1 MDRTDFIKTRDDVIH
16 NIKTLYSYLG
26 DKSNGDTFQW
36 ATSIFKNGRIYVIE
50 IINSH
55 VCFAP
60 SRFVGYRE
68 NTVEKHQKHHGNG
81 NQTNAVLESF
91 YQRVRDERLDLLFQK
106 ELAFYGLTS
115 DSKNYWIPKGTTID
129 EILQISCP
137 PKVNYWI
144 GRVTSDEYW
153 SKAVDNHIW
162 LTQQRYGQQTNSAV
176 TNLLQCVK
184 EIKVNDVILLT
195 YENGIFAY
203 GNVIKCTLDSNQ
215 ISSLTDVISNNKHE
229 FTEGIVKFKDNDVF
243 YEDLRDGC
251 DSWGQRIMVDEWHYL
266 VDSTN
271 VNTSGM
277 RSEITQ
283 GVTYMSI
290 IGVSEQYAKMKINEL
305 KKQYERKYMFITDI
319 AKLLKEKH
327 NIILQGA
334 PGTGKTYNT
343 AAIALA
349 TLGITDVDLSDH
361 QKVMDRYEQLRFDK
375 NSNPNGQIGF
385 CTFHQSMDYEDFVEG
400 IKIQKQENGTV
411 SYEIED
417 GIFKCI
423 SERAKENFDLSKK
436 SNDEIKIEIRTRDI
450 FDNYCEDLQSK
461 LNETDFVELYPKSKM
476 KIRKVNFKSDGT
488 ALSIGIAK
496 DENSDCQSLTWE
508 IISRDYNDFKSSKIQ
523 SYLDIKPR
531 YESKSSFH
539 GNAIYYFELYKKM
552 YEFEKSLNLPENE
565 PEPTTI
571 EKKNYVLII
580 DEINRGNVSKIFG
593 ELITLLESDKRDGAD
608 HPISVT
614 LPYSKTLFKVP
625 QNLYIIGTMNTTDRS
640 TGTLDYALRRRFA
653 FVTLKAKE
661 DVITN
666 HYKKIGK
673 DALGEVAVTLFKNIR
688 DFINDPKHLCGDFD
702 IDDLMVGHSYFMAKS
717 EDKLRLKIKYEVI
730 PLINEYINDGILRVG
745 ADEKNT
751 AFSAWEKLATIS
763 DKNEEIDLEEAY
775 EGDNEE

>member
-1 MDRTDFIKTRDDVIH
+1 MDRTDFIKTRNDVIL

-26 DKSNGDTFQW
+26 NKSDGATFQW
-36 ATSIFKNGRIYVIE
+36 AKSIFKNGRIYVIE

-60 SRFVGYRE
+60 SRFVGYNE
-68 NTVEKHQKHHGNG
+68 NTAEKHQKNHGNG
-81 NQTNAVLESF
+81 NQTNDALESF
-91 YQRVRDERLDLLFQK
+91 YQRVRDERLDFLFQK
-106 ELAFYGLTS
+106 ELAHYGLAS
-115 DSKNYWIPKGTTID
+115 GAKSYWIPKAITID
-129 EILQISCP
+129 EILQMSNP

-144 GRVTSDEYW
+144 GRVTSDDYW
-153 SKAVDNHIW
+153 SKAVDNNIW
-162 LTQQRYGQQTNSAV
+162 LTQQRYGLQTNSAV
-176 TNLLQCVK
+176 TNVLNCVK
-184 EIKVNDVILLT
+184 NIKVNDVILLT
-195 YENGIFAY
+195 YGDGIYAY
-203 GNVIKCTLDSNQ
+203 GNVIKCTIESDQISDLDS
-215 ISSLTDVISNNKHE
+215 VITQNKHD
-229 FTEGIVKFKDNDVF
+229 FTNGIVRFKDNDVF
-243 YEDLRDGC
+243 YEDLREGC
-251 DSWGQRIMVDEWHYL
+251 NNWGQRIMVDRWHYL
-266 VDSTN
+266 IDPTN
-271 VNTSGM
+271 VGTSGM
-277 RSEITQ
+277 KSEITQ
-283 GVTYMSI
+283 GITNMTL
-290 IGVSEQYAKMKINEL
+290 IGVSEKYAKEKMTEL
-305 KKQYERKYMFITDI
+305 KKQYERKNMFITETVQI
-319 AKLLKEKH
+319 LKVKQ

-349 TLGITDVDLSDH
+349 ILGITDVDLSDH

-400 IKIQKQENGTV
+400 IKIQKPENGHV
-411 SYEIED
+411 SYEVED

-423 SERAKENFDLSKK
+423 SDKAKENYELSSKD
-436 SNDEIKIEIRTRDI
+436 SNEIKTEIRTREV
-450 FDNYCEDLQSK
+450 FDRYCDDLQSK
-461 LNETDFVELYPKSKM
+461 LNESDFVELYPKSKM
-476 KIRKVNFKSDGT
+476 KIRKVNFKADGT

-496 DENSDCQSLTWE
+496 EENSDYQSLTWE
-508 IISRDYNDFKSSKIQ
+508 IISRDYNDFKSNKIQ

-580 DEINRGNVSKIFG
+580 DEINRGNISKIFG
-593 ELITLLESDKRDGAD
+593 ELITLLESDKREGGE
-608 HPISVT
+608 HPLRVT
-614 LPYSKTLFKVP
+614 LPYSKTTFSVP
-625 QNLYIIGTMNTTDRS
+625 SNLYIIGTMNTTDRS

-653 FVTLKAKE
+653 FVTLKAKD

-666 HYKKIGK
+666 HYKKNGK

-730 PLINEYINDGILRVG
+730 PLINEYINDGILTVN
-745 ADEKNT
+745 ADEKNKAFDAWGNLT
-751 AFSAWEKLATIS
+751 AIPIK
-763 DKNEEIDLEEAY
+763 KEENDSEEVLE
-775 EGDNEE
+775 

>member
-1 MDRTDFIKTRDDVIH
+1 M
-16 NIKTLYSYLG
+16 
-26 DKSNGDTFQW
+26 
-36 ATSIFKNGRIYVIE
+36 
-50 IINSH
+50 
-55 VCFAP
+55 
-60 SRFVGYRE
+60 E
-68 NTVEKHQKHHGNG
+68 NN
-81 NQTNAVLESF
+81 
-91 YQRVRDERLDLLFQK
+91 
-106 ELAFYGLTS
+106 GLT
-115 DSKNYWIPKGTTID
+115 KTTK
-129 EILQISCP
+129 S
-137 PKVNYWI
+137 YWI
-144 GRVTSDEYW
+144 GRVTSDDYW
-153 SKAVDNHIW
+153 QKAIDNHYW
-162 LTQQRYGQQTNSAV
+162 LTQQRYNRQTNSAV

-184 EIKVNDVILLT
+184 EIKVDDIILLT
-195 YENGIFAY
+195 YGNGIYAY

-215 ISSLTDVISNNKHE
+215 VSSLSKVISNNEHD
-229 FTEGIVKFKDNDVF
+229 FTEGIVKFKDSEVF

-266 VDSTN
+266 LDPTKVD
-271 VNTSGM
+271 TSGM
-277 RSEITQ
+277 RSEITH
-283 GVTYMSI
+283 GVSSMSI
-290 IGVSEQYAKMKINEL
+290 IGVSEKYAKGKINEL
-305 KKQYERKYMFITDI
+305 KNQYERKYMFFTNI
-319 AKLLKEKH
+319 AKLLQEKC

-349 TLGITDVDLSDH
+349 TLGITDVDLNDH
-361 QKVMDRYEQLRFDK
+361 KEVMNRYEQLLFDK
-375 NSNPNGQIGF
+375 KSNPNGQIGF

-400 IKIQKQENGTV
+400 IKIQNQENGTV

-476 KIRKVNFKSDGT
+476 KIRKVNFKNDGT

-496 DENSDCQSLTWE
+496 DENSDHQSLTWE
-508 IISRDYNDFKSSKIQ
+508 IISRDYNDYKSNKIK
-523 SYLDIKPR
+523 SYMDIKPR

-565 PEPTTI
+565 PEPATI

-614 LPYSKTLFKVP
+614 LPYSKIPFKVP
-625 QNLYIIGTMNTTDRS
+625 KNLFIIGTMNTTDRS

-653 FVTLKAKE
+653 FVTLKAN
-661 DVITN
+661 DDIITN
-666 HYKKIGK
+666 HYKELGN
-673 DALGEVAVTLFKNIR
+673 DALGKIAVALFYNIR

-702 IDDLMVGHSYFMAKS
+702 IDDLMVGHSYFMAKG
-717 EDKLRLKIKYEVI
+717 EDQLKLKIKYEVI
-730 PLINEYINDGILRVG
+730 PLINEYINDGILRVS
-745 ADEKNT
+745 ADKKNKT
-751 AFSAWEKLATIS
+751 FGAWENLETIPV
-763 DKNEEIDLEEAY
+763 KNEEIDIEEAP
-775 EGDNEE
+775 ESDNEE